1 MMADQDVETGDE
13 KDNQKRR
20 EQYSMKEQAVFISRS
35 YIMCTLL
42 FFISGAAMVTAV
54 LQGNYR
60 NVVLAESIMV
70 TVFGTIYIL
79 LLAIMCFCKTN
90 DTLKVAILLFLTGFI
105 GVVSGFMVAINLK
118 TVVNRLKDSN

>member
-1 MMADQDVETGDE
+1 MPDQDVETGDE
-13 KDNQKRR
+13 KDNKKRR

-42 FFISGAAMVTAV
+42 FFISGAAMVIAV